1 MTSPKRSSRPRLAPR
16 LAPLLAATACAALA
30 GGASLL
36 GGCPGSSTAT
46 TYTPYT
52 GVNVPAAE
60 ILRGHRCGDGADDVY
75 RYSVV
80 VWYGGADGG
89 PLPGQAPLY
98 SGVWDCFTD
107 AIFENLPAADGGSTQ
122 FFLRV
127 YAYTATGLPSAL
139 ACPGGVLPDGAPCAA
154 NGPVL
159 STILG
164 GFGAQWETSCTATQL
179 SGVPITA
186 VCAVLAAVPVEPVEP
201 LGPLFPAPASD
212 GGGSE
217 TGVEAAA
224 ADASAEA
231 ADAAD
236 GAVD

>member
-1 MTSPKRSSRPRLAPR
+1 VTSPMRSLQPR
-16 LAPLLAATACAALA
+16 LAPLFAATACAALA
-30 GGASLL
+30 GAASLL
-36 GGCPGSSTAT
+36 GGCPGSSTAA

-52 GVNVPAAE
+52 GVNVPASE
-60 ILRGHRCGDGADDVY
+60 VLRGHRCGNGPDDVY

-98 SGVWDCFTD
+98 SGIWDCFTD
-107 AIFENLPAADGGSTQ
+107 AVFENLPAAAGGSTQ

-127 YAYTATGLPSAL
+127 YAYTAPGLPAAL
-139 ACPGGVLPDGAPCAA
+139 DCPGGIWPDGAPCAA

-186 VCAVLAAVPVEPVEP
+186 VCGLLAAVPDEPVEP

-212 GGGSE
+212 GGAA
-217 TGVEAAA
+217 EAAA
-224 ADASAEA
+224 GDGSPDA

-236 GAVD
+236 AADAPVD